1 MPFYHFMGKHT
12 STFPLAIPSAS
23 SCFCRESPS
32 SGFRAMAET
41 FSKQYLNLIYGE
53 LQYIEMCVS
62 NLTSS
67 SNCTVCAG

>member
-1 MPFYHFMGKHT
+1 MAFYYFMGKNT

-32 SGFRAMAET
+32 SGFKAIAET
-41 FSKQYLNLIYGE
+41 CFIKNFQILLLTIVNE
-53 LQYIEMCVS
+53 FVS